1 MSATPTPKMVGV
13 TAQASDVLLGR
24 GRGYRKQAG
33 NNRFNGKFESH
44 STPVCLFDH
53 YGFIGRSSFLVPK
66 RLSHHLGLSLRSFDP
81 ALIRL
86 NCRNYFAADFRGK
99 NEITS
104 GIVKE
109 VLKTGRF
116 LKKDKNQKDTWI
128 VASKETAHVKVA
140 HAFQYLRRQRPTL
153 SPTAGAAP
161 QPNLPHQGGLAR
173 AGGHDDVQRPSQE
186 VNQGI
191 PAEET
196 KRAEEVASVG
206 AEETCFP
213 WQFSGSLSLAD
224 FFLEDGVDH
233 WSALLNEVSSPP
245 VDPDFMADLD
255 SVLLESDAFWEP
267 TKLTTTTQRCVTPR
281 ESHNQL
287 EEGNENLPNDDYEPI
302 SIHEVFVD
310 I

>member
-1 MSATPTPKMVGV
+1 M
-13 TAQASDVLLGR
+13 
-24 GRGYRKQAG
+24 
-33 NNRFNGKFESH
+33 
-44 STPVCLFDH
+44 
-53 YGFIGRSSFLVPK
+53 
-66 RLSHHLGLSLRSFDP
+66 
-81 ALIRL
+81 
-86 NCRNYFAADFRGK
+86 NCRNYFAEDFRGK

-116 LKKDKNQKDTWI
+116 LKKDNNQKDAWI

-140 HAFQYLRRQRPTL
+140 HAFQYLRRQRPTV
-153 SPTAGAAP
+153 SPVAGAAP

-173 AGGHDDVQRPSQE
+173 AGGHDDTQRPSQK
-186 VNQGI
+186 VNQEV
-191 PAEET
+191 PEET

-206 AEETCFP
+206 AEESCFP
-213 WQFSGSLSLAD
+213 WQLSGSLSLAD
-224 FFLEDGVDH
+224 IFVEDGVDH
-233 WSALLNEVSSPP
+233 LSALLNEASPPP

-267 TKLTTTTQRCVTPR
+267 MKLTTTTPHCVTPR
-281 ESHNQL
+281 ESPNQH

-302 SIHEVFVD
+302 SIHEVFD